1 MPTSDILNSRP
12 QVENNNSTEAKR
24 PNAAKQEKKTGELT
38 KASEKTSAAA
48 AEAIKKFNATQK
60 QIDALEIKKGLEKG
74 KRSARRM
81 AEAEQVGFVD
91 ELTKLR
97 AQNARSRC
105 NGLDFIE
112 QKIDGELGESE
123 QFDAIISGANDK
135 DPLESINELIANS
148 PATETNDI
156 FKLLGS

>member
-1 MPTSDILNSRP
+1 MPTSDILNDRP
-12 QVENNNSTEAKR
+12 QVENNNSTETKQ
-24 PNAAKQEKKTGELT
+24 PNAAKQEKKTEELT

-48 AEAIKKFNATQK
+48 AEAIEKFNATQK

-81 AEAEQVGFVD
+81 AEAEQLGFVD

-123 QFDAIISGANDK
+123 QFDAIISGANDE

-148 PATETNDI
+148 PAIETNDI